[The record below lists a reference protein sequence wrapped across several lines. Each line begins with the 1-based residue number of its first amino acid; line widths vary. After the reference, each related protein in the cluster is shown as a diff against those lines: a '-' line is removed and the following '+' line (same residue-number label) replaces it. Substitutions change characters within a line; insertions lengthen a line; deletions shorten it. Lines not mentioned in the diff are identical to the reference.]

1 MLFTVWAGKLTE
13 GFVDALGGL
22 ADDVPFF
29 AVRGNRPPSTPWYTE
44 LWLASSGVGGQL
56 TFYGLSTA
64 AKRPPGARVCPRGAG
79 NRAVKRKSLSG
90 FALPGVPSG
99 DGGAGGRRGE
109 ATDTAPRPRKRSQQ
123 ARQAA
128 RAAEAPAPGG
138 GKRRRSRRGGRGK
151 EPPGPK
157 PEGRRKAGRGT
168 KPTEGKQRDPR
179 GRTRSAKPAPE
190 ATQGQA
196 QRARAKQGQGQAQ
209 RTQRAPRE
217 RDSAHQGRARER
229 GTRRTARARQRAQCA
244 GSSPRS
250 GGGRAPPSGRAGQ
263 ATAQHG
269 GRTRSGEKAPATAKP
284 KPGQARSTTLWSA
297 GNLPARE
304 LAGWVGAILPPG
316 PDPQPSHQRS
326 GSRRGHE
333 LAWCPPSAA
342 VSARLVRAAISAA

>member
-1 MLFTVWAGKLTE
+1 M
-13 GFVDALGGL
+13 
-22 ADDVPFF
+22 
-29 AVRGNRPPSTPWYTE
+29 
-44 LWLASSGVGGQL
+44 
-56 TFYGLSTA
+56 
-64 AKRPPGARVCPRGAG
+64 ARVKWGRWAVDILRIVNGGEAPHRGAG
-79 NRAVKRKSLSG
+79 MP
-90 FALPGVPSG
+90 PGGGKQGCEAEVPFGLCAPRSPQR
-99 DGGAGGRRGE
+99 GRRGGG
-109 ATDTAPRPRKRSQQ
+109 AQGRSHRRSTAPPKRSQQ

-196 QRARAKQGQGQAQ
+196 KRAREKQGQGQAQ

-263 ATAQHG
+263 AKAQHG
-269 GRTRSGEKAPATAKP
+269 GRTRSGEKAPATAQP
-284 KPGQARSTTLWSA
+284 KPGQARKTALWSA

-326 GSRRGHE
+326 GSRRGHG
-333 LAWCPPSAA
+333 LAWCNPSRRSLRAWCALQSLRRSRPLYAA
-342 VSARLVRAAISAA
+342 GKSAVVLRCSVT